1 MNLTS
6 KIKATALALGLSLLP
21 AKEVD
26 SGMNYSNQET
36 QTQEKGSSFSY
47 GARIGIGFNG
57 DISLGAQ
64 VLTSRIAGLNGKFG
78 VDFIVTG
85 KDRGEFNVNVG
96 VGRAFS
102 GGITSTLEGRYNPK
116 SENPLS
122 LGFGLGYA
130 NVKKNKGNVNVNGIS
145 GCQYSYKESG
155 EGEWLDSGA
164 VCEESCITTGGTWG
178 DEADETGSYCRCPEG
193 KGLGAGGSCGTLH

>member
-1 MNLTS
+1 MNLTN

-36 QTQEKGSSFSY
+36 QTQEKGSRFSY
-47 GARIGIGFNG
+47 GGRIGIGFNG

-64 VLTSRIAGLNGKFG
+64 VLTSNEAKSLIGKFG

-85 KDRGEFNVNVG
+85 KDRGEFNVNAG
-96 VGRAFS
+96 AGYIFPR
-102 GGITSTLEGRYNPK
+102 GITSTLEGRYNPK

-122 LGFGLGYA
+122 WGIGLGYA
-130 NVKKNKGNVNVNGIS
+130 NVKKNGGNGEELGDICS
-145 GCQYSYKESG
+145 YSWEKD
-155 EGEWLDSGA
+155 EWTNRGGL
-164 VCEESCITTGGTWG
+164 CEKNCEDTGGTWVN
-178 DEADETGSYCRCPEG
+178 
-193 KGLGAGGSCGTLH
+193 GSCECSEEYTLEVGGKCGSLY